1 MNNPNTP
8 TEINPAIDPAI
19 ETNEPSEAKP
29 EIVESP
35 EQAPAREAAAIE
47 PSGPGVNGVNGVDP
61 TAK

>member
-19 ETNEPSEAKP
+19 ETNQPSEAKP
-29 EIVESP
+29 ETVETP
-35 EQAPAREAAAIE
+35 EQAPAREAAANE
-47 PSGPGVNGVNGVDP
+47 PSTPGVNGVDP